1 MLRSRA
7 FLVCSI
13 VCALT
18 HLGCARGLVEE
29 PDTGHVTIADS
40 GVRPDVP
47 IDAGGGGG
55 FDAGGGGF
63 DAGGGGFD
71 AGGGGGF
78 DAGLDAGT
86 APIDTGVDAPV
97 MMPDVPVCTPSTM
110 QILVNP
116 NLDASPL
123 GTGWSQV
130 PFDPLYPPITDDP
143 PPGLAW
149 QTGSAGIWLSGF
161 DDATDSASQ
170 AVTIPAGTNRL
181 VLRFYYAIGTE
192 ETTTSTVYDTARVAL
207 VSASGAVLEPVITVS
222 NVTVAPSW
230 TLFTY
235 MFTNPRPGESVRL
248 RFDSDSDFSN
258 PTSFVFDTISL
269 EATVACP

>member
-1 MLRSRA
+1 MLRTHP
-7 FLVCSI
+7 FI
-13 VCALT
+13 VCTIACALL

-29 PDTGHVTIADS
+29 PDTGHITIADS

-47 IDAGGGGG
+47 GIDGGGGGFDGGG
-55 FDAGGGGF
+55 FDAGGGGT
-63 DAGGGGFD
+63 D
-71 AGGGGGF
+71 GGGF

-86 APIDTGVDAPV
+86 TPIDTGVDAPV
-97 MMPDVPVCTPSTM
+97 IMPDVPTCTPSTN

-130 PFDPLYPPITDDP
+130 PYDPGFPPITDDP
-143 PPGLAW
+143 PPGLSW
-149 QTGSAGIWLSGF
+149 QSGSAGIWLSGF

-170 AVTIPAGTNRL
+170 AITIPAGTNRL

-192 ETTTSTVYDTARVAL
+192 EITTVTPYDTARVAL

-235 MFTNPRPGESVRL
+235 TFTNPRPGESVRL
-248 RFDSDSDFSN
+248 LFDSQSDVSN
-258 PTSFVFDTISL
+258 PTSFLFDTISL